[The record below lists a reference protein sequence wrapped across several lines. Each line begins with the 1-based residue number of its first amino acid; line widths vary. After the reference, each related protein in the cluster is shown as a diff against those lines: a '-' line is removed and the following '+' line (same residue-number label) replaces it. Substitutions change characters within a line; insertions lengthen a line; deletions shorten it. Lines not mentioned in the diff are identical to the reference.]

1 MTPEELHLK
10 LLRLLEED
18 AKRSQRE
25 LARALD
31 ISLGGTNHALRALLE
46 RGLVKVHNFRRSDNK
61 RAYLYKLTPTGLQ
74 EKARLA
80 YHLLQRKRAEHEALM
95 QEIERLRVE
104 AQTGAPDPKVP
115 DA

>member
-18 AKRSQRE
+18 STRSQRE

-46 RGLVKVHNFRRSDNK
+46 RGLVKVHNFRRSDNN

-95 QEIERLRVE
+95 QEIGRLRVE
-104 AQTGAPDPKVP
+104 AQTGAPDPKGP